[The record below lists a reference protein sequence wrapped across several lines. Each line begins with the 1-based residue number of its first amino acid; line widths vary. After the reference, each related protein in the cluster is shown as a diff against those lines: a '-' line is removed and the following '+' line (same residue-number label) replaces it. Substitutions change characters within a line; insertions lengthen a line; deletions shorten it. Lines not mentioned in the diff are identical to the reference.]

1 MFISYAR
8 EDRANVSALAAALE
22 QHGLSVWMDARLTPG
37 DHFDLAIEEALA
49 AADKVLVAWSQ
60 SSFAS
65 RWVRAE
71 AGDGLE
77 RGILVP
83 VLLEAT
89 AIPLEFRRVQTVD
102 MTDWNHDTHS
112 DTFKLL
118 LRALAPKTDIRPV
131 PRRSAAPSRKR
142 REKVAVSTAQGA
154 QGISPL
160 DDPVTLSAVGKG
172 GAFYLHSWERMQVN
186 KTSVSWNW
194 AAFFSVLLGGACWP
208 AYRKM
213 WGLAGVMLLWHF
225 VLTAATPEVGM
236 PKVDIVLEAILWFT
250 IALAF
255 GVYGNALYRAHIT
268 SLIGRAQRS
277 PDFEIQLKRR
287 GGVSPAGL
295 VAVTILHALIFISI
309 NYEDI
314 KASDAAA
321 DISNGF
327 SDGYADGFNA
337 ASE

>member
-1 MFISYAR
+1 MGHVFISYAR

-22 QHGLSVWMDARLTPG
+22 QHGVSVWMDARLTPG
-37 DHFDLAIEEALA
+37 DHFDVAIEEALA

-83 VLLEAT
+83 VLLEVT
-89 AIPLEFRRVQTVD
+89 SIPLEFRRVQTVD
-102 MTDWNHDTHS
+102 MTNWNQDTHS

-118 LRALAPKTDIRPV
+118 LRALAPKTEIPPG
-131 PRRSAAPSRKR
+131 PRRSPAPSQKR
-142 REKVAVSTAQGA
+142 RVKEAVSTEQSAKGT
-154 QGISPL
+154 SPC
-160 DDPVTLSAVGKG
+160 DDPVTLLTVGKG

-225 VLTAATPEVGM
+225 VLTSATPEVGI
-236 PKVDIVLEAILWFT
+236 PKVDLVLESILWFS

-268 SLIGRAQRS
+268 SLIGRALRS
-277 PDFEIQLKRR
+277 PDFESQVKRR

-295 VAVTILHALIFISI
+295 IAVTILHALVFISI
-309 NYEDI
+309 NYKDI
-314 KASDAAA
+314 KASDVAT
-321 DISNGF
+321 DLSNGF
-327 SDGYADGFNA
+327 SDGFNA